1 MLRKIGGILGFLRLQ
16 NLRGVNSHISLLFIL
31 GKIVKPE
38 QKKQGLGFYKQV
50 VYTVPTCLKSGEFH
64 ELEKIGFS
72 IR

>member
-1 MLRKIGGILGFLRLQ
+1 MLGVLRLQ
-16 NLRGVNSHISLLFIL
+16 KLRGVNSHTNLLFVL

-38 QKKQGLGFYKQV
+38 QKKRGLGFYKQV